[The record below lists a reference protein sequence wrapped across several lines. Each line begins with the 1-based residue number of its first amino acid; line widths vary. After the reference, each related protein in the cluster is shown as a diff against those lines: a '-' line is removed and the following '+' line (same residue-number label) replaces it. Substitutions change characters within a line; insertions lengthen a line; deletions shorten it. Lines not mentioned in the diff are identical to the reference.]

1 MGEEMQLWMLMVQVC
16 CLNYHS
22 DTGTV
27 RGPGAHGR
35 VAMLAE
41 LALG

>member
-1 MGEEMQLWMLMVQVC
+1 MQLWMLMVQVC
-16 CLNYHS
+16 CLDYHS

-27 RGPGAHGR
+27 RGPGAAELPWYSM
-35 VAMLAE
+35 VAE